1 MVVKPN
7 PKGHKE
13 EMWPAKEIKE
23 ENRSS
28 IPEAKCRKYF

>member
-1 MVVKPN
+1 MGVELN

-13 EMWPAKEIKE
+13 EMWPAKETKE

-28 IPEAKCRKYF
+28 IPETK